1 MALEIISSAPRYD
14 YHVVETT
21 PVRLRYDN
29 FGNAAEVTRWAS
41 APEYGAGRV
50 LAIGFKIKK
59 DGTPGRQ
66 YVKPVVELSACPP
79 EVRAAFAAAGYG
91 VGLTNRV

>member
-1 MALEIISSAPRYD
+1 MALEIISSAPCYD
-14 YHVVETT
+14 SHVVETT
-21 PVRLRYDN
+21 PVRLRYDL
-29 FGNAAEVTRWAS
+29 FGNTVEVTRWAS

-50 LAIGFKIKK
+50 LAIGYKIKK

-66 YVKPVVELSACPP
+66 YVKPVVEFSACPP